1 MYIQRRND
9 KRQKDIQIKKE
20 ALLKPGNGNVW
31 KNKYLLPRSY
41 SKKTFHTIDNSKNKV
56 LKRNYSYD
64 KIRTISDNKG
74 KLNKVQHSKQMM
86 CFEVNKNNNNNHN
99 NNDEEYIDYYN
110 AIRCLHQ
117 ELNSL
122 KLME

>member
-20 ALLKPGNGNVW
+20 ALLKPGTGNIW

-41 SKKTFHTIDNSKNKV
+41 SKKTFHTIDNSKTKV

-64 KIRTISDNKG
+64 KIRTVSDKQG
-74 KLNKVQHSKQMM
+74 KIKRDQQSKQTTIL
-86 CFEVNKNNNNNHN
+86 EGNNNNIQ
-99 NNDEEYIDYYN
+99 DEEYIDYYN
-110 AIRCLHQ
+110 AIKCLHQ